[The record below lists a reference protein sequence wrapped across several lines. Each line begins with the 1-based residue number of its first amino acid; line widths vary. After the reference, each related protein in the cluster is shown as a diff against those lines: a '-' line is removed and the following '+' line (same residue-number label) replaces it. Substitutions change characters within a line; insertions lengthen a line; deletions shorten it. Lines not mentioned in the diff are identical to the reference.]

1 MSFCNLSKATWTTF
15 VIVFMNCLMN
25 LSMSLLNHSPS
36 LISKSNSIQH
46 VRAPKQSSRISVHQS
61 NKTSLSLSFFCSLK
75 LECEKLA
82 TEKTEIQRHYVMVRQ
97 TRIHI
102 HNLVLHQMRDTSKH
116 QTPSSFSP
124 QSEVLQTQLIHHRE
138 WVFRAAAMCLSA
150 HRYGSY
156 VRLACHLLLADGLTP
171 FLCPFSF
178 SPFFFFF
185 LLGS

>member
-1 MSFCNLSKATWTTF
+1 
-15 VIVFMNCLMN
+15 
-25 LSMSLLNHSPS
+25 
-36 LISKSNSIQH
+36 
-46 VRAPKQSSRISVHQS
+46 
-61 NKTSLSLSFFCSLK
+61 
-75 LECEKLA
+75 
-82 TEKTEIQRHYVMVRQ
+82 MVRQ

-102 HNLVLHQMRDTSKH
+102 HNLVLHQMRDASKH

-138 WVFRAAAMCLSA
+138 WVFRVAAMCLSA

-178 SPFFFFF
+178 SLFFSSWLIFF
-185 LLGS
+185 LVWESPSNTVGSWQSWWIQQAAVRPASFIARVFLSLRLCCFYPFLSTSPFLFTWFSLCNKITLIWLCHTSIYPVS